1 MLKIKYTVLFCNIL
15 HQAKYL
21 DFIHGNKKKE

>member
-1 MLKIKYTVLFCNIL
+1 MLKIKYIVLFCNNL

-21 DFIHGNKKKE
+21 EFIHGDKKST